1 MKRAAIVL
9 CGGLSSRMGRAKAW
23 LPWFGRTMVEH
34 VVGRVRPAV
43 DEVVVVTSQ
52 TLDLPALD
60 ARIVRDRDAER
71 GPLAGLRDG
80 LLAADADRCFVT
92 GTDAPFLASADVEA
106 LLERGEACA
115 PVSDGFVQVLCAV
128 YPKRA
133 GAEAQ
138 RLLDAGQRRPLDL
151 LEALGYEAVEAAA
164 LRRGDDPPPWLG
176 FNAPRDY
183 LAAVQRVDPDAT
195 CEVEMLGRAALHAE
209 PPRRRLPVGTLGELL
224 RAWPSRLAL
233 LEEGEAQAR
242 VSKRHL
248 VSLGGRELVR
258 DLGVPVGP
266 DERVSVI
273 DALAGG

>member
-9 CGGLSSRMGRAKAW
+9 CGGRSSRMGRAKAW

-34 VVGRVRPAV
+34 VVERVRPVV

-60 ARIVRDRDAER
+60 ARIVRDREAER

-80 LLAADADRCFVT
+80 LLAADADRSFVT
-92 GTDAPFLASADVEA
+92 GTDVPFLTSAHVEA
-106 LLERGEACA
+106 MLSRGEACA

-133 GAEAQ
+133 GAVAQ
-138 RLLDAGQRRPLDL
+138 RLLDAGQRRPRDL
-151 LEALGYEAVEAAA
+151 LEAVGYEAVESAA
-164 LRRGDDPPPWLG
+164 LCRGDEPPPWLG
-176 FNAPRDY
+176 FNAPQDY
-183 LAAVQRVDPDAT
+183 LDAVRRVDRDAT

-209 PPRRRLPVGTLGELL
+209 PARRRLPVGTLGELL
-224 RAWPSRLAL
+224 GTWPSRLAL
-233 LEEGEAQAR
+233 LDESETPAR

-248 VSLGGRELVR
+248 VSLGGRDLVR